1 MAKKSSSAAE
11 APTFELQRTAFLGR
25 LGERLQAAQAG
36 RLPADS
42 GLRDKQGHLQRLRD
56 RLEGAR
62 QARDEAVQRFEREI
76 ETYRGEITRL
86 EREIYQEQAQLKKAQ
101 KGSKKSSGKTTRKIA
116 RK

>member
-1 MAKKSSSAAE
+1 MAKKSSNKPE
-11 APTFELQRTAFLGR
+11 APTFEIDRNAFLSR

-36 RLPADS
+36 KLPADA
-42 GLRDKQGHLQRLRD
+42 GIRDKQDHLERLRD

-62 QARDEAVQRFEREI
+62 KSRDEAVKRFEREI

-101 KGSKKSSGKTTRKIA
+101 KGSKKDDDRTTRRVAK
-116 RK
+116 